1 MGILKRSQ
9 KCLKI
14 YFLNNASDNM
24 RILINDSANNVVT
37 ELDIAVFAVRCYA

>member
-24 RILINDSANNVVT
+24 RILINDSANNGIVGFNVPRDT
-37 ELDIAVFAVRCYA
+37 I